1 MKMKKKE
8 SFPIADDP
16 ASDSIENHFENRN
29 QKFTD
34 GRLQIED
41 DHMRQIASWIG
52 KLPDIEPPLNLVP
65 SVLRALQPKKLPL
78 WRSFY
83 RWANTP
89 KSVNFTP
96 LRAVPVVTIVIVAF
110 ILTGLLISS
119 QKVFREGPDPGQHRV
134 SVIFNLS
141 LREARTVSVIGTF
154 NSWNGQGY
162 EMKRDGE
169 LNVWSLG
176 LSLPEGRYEYGFLVD
191 GQRVIPDPRAL
202 IYQDDGFGN
211 RNSVLILRNKNGEKV

>member
-1 MKMKKKE
+1 MKRKE
-8 SFPIADDP
+8 SFPLADDS
-16 ASDSIENHFENRN
+16 ASDSIENHLENKN
-29 QKFTD
+29 QKLMD
-34 GRLQIED
+34 GPLQIED
-41 DHMRQIASWIG
+41 DQMREIASWIG
-52 KLPDIEPPLNLVP
+52 KLPDIEPPSNLVP
-65 SVLRALQPKKLPL
+65 SVMRALQPKKPSL
-78 WRSFY
+78 WRCFY

-96 LRAVPVVTIVIVAF
+96 LRAAPVVMILIVVF
-110 ILTGLLISS
+110 ILSGLLISS
-119 QKVFREGPDPGQHRV
+119 QKVFRVGPDPGQHRV

-154 NSWNGQGY
+154 NSWKGQGY
-162 EMKRDGE
+162 EMKRERG
-169 LNVWSLG
+169 LNVWSLE

-211 RNSVLILRNKNGEKV
+211 RNSVLILRDKNGEKV